1 MEKLKVGDQIE
12 VIYEDARNEKLR
24 AVVTGFMTDEEQG
37 FTTEIEDYVACWV
50 KIAVNSGRGESVE
63 QVATLG
69 TDSRY
74 SLNGRHV
81 SFRKI

>member
-1 MEKLKVGDQIE
+1 MRLKIGDQIE
-12 VIYEDARNEKLR
+12 VVYEDAPEETLR

-37 FTTEIEDYVACWV
+37 FTTEVDDYVACWV
-50 KIAVNSGRGESVE
+50 KIAVNTSPGETID
-63 QVATLG
+63 QVAALG
-69 TDSRY
+69 TDFRY